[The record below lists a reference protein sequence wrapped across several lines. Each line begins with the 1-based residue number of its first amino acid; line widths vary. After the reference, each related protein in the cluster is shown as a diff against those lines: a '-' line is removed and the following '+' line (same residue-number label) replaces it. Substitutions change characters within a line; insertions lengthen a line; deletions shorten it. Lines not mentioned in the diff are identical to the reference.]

1 MNKLMRWSC
10 VFAGVLLSSIAV
22 QAESNWPTRLIKA
35 TIPFG
40 PGSATDVVPR
50 IFFERLGPEL
60 GQTIVVENRVGGGGS
75 IGTNAVAKAEPDGY
89 SILAHS
95 SALAIT
101 PAIFPNLPYDTSKD
115 LSSVIM
121 IGSSPQIMIIPKERP
136 WKTVDDFLK
145 DAKAKGSQINFG
157 SVGIGSAVHISAEKF
172 RIAGKFEAT
181 HVPYR
186 GGPEVIADILGGRID
201 FYFCPAATA
210 LPLIREGQVRALVVS
225 TDKRSNE
232 LPDVPSMTEVG
243 LKDGVSESWIGV
255 FVPSRTPREIVD
267 KMHDAGVKVLAKP
280 EMQAA
285 LKKIG
290 VETVP
295 MQPKAMD
302 DLVAKEVVANIELL
316 KNVK

>member
-1 MNKLMRWSC
+1 
-10 VFAGVLLSSIAV
+10 VFAGVLLSSVAA
-22 QAESNWPTRLIKA
+22 QAESNWPSRLIKA

-136 WKTVDDFLK
+136 WKTVDDFLR

-157 SVGIGSAVHISAEKF
+157 SVGVGSAVHISAEKF
-172 RIAGKFEAT
+172 RLAANFEAT

-255 FVPSRTPREIVD
+255 FVPSKTPREIID

-290 VETVP
+290 VETIP
-295 MQPKAMD
+295 MQSKAMD